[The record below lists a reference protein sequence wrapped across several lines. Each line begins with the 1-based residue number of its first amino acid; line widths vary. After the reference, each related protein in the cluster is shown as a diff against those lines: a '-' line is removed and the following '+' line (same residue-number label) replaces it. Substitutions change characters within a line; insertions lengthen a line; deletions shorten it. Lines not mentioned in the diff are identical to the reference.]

1 MANKW
6 VQFVKNWAAS
16 NNETY
21 MCAATKPE
29 VREAYRA
36 KYGVAKKVS
45 QKKEREAMGAED
57 INRNEFV
64 MIRRK
69 KPTKE
74 SKERFAMSS
83 EDILSKNTI
92 QYPVAPRI
100 VPQPVSNTPV
110 VKQRGRKPKYATEE
124 EKKAAKRL
132 QTLASNRKR
141 YYEKKGEKNK

>member
-1 MANKW
+1 
-6 VQFVKNWAAS
+6 
-16 NNETY
+16 
-21 MCAATKPE
+21 
-29 VREAYRA
+29 
-36 KYGVAKKVS
+36 
-45 QKKEREAMGAED
+45 MGAED

-100 VPQPVSNTPV
+100 VPQPVANTPV

-124 EKKAAKRL
+124 ERKAAKRK
-132 QTLASNRKR
+132 QTLASNKMR
-141 YYEKKGEKNK
+141 YYEKKAEKNK

>member
-6 VQFVKNWAAS
+6 VQFVKDWAAS

-29 VREAYRA
+29 VRQAYRS

-45 QKKEREAMGAED
+45 QKKERERMGEED

-64 MIRRK
+64 VRRK

-83 EDILSKNTI
+83 QDILSRNTI
-92 QYPVAPRI
+92 QYPIPPKI
-100 VPQPVSNTPV
+100 VPKPVSNTPIA
-110 VKQRGRKPKYATEE
+110 KKRGAKPKYATDEE
-124 EKKAAKRL
+124 RKKAQRQ
-132 QTLASNRKR
+132 QTLASNKRR
-141 YYEKKGEKNK
+141 YYEKKGEK